1 MKNSL
6 ILLVLLFSI
15 QFSTA
20 QVKLPAP
27 SPTQVIKQDFALGSI
42 EITYSRPSAK
52 GRTIFGGLES
62 YGVVWRTGANAATRI
77 KFTEPVELAGK
88 KVDTGTYAL
97 YSVPGI
103 ESWEIILNRGVN
115 NWGVDGYKESE
126 DVVRFKIAPTKLKSA
141 VETFTMQFNN
151 VKPESCDLNIE
162 WDRTSIRIPVTAV
175 IREKIKLQLDAAM
188 RSDSRPYWQAAQFY
202 NEYEKNPVKALEN
215 ITAAVKENPKAFYM
229 WLYKAKI
236 EQEKG
241 DFKAAMA
248 SSQTSLA
255 LSKEAKNDSY
265 IKMNVELQKKLK

>member
-6 ILLVLLFSI
+6 ILLGLLLSI
-15 QFSTA
+15 QFSNA

-52 GRTIFGGLES
+52 GRRIFGGLES
-62 YGVVWRTGANAATRI
+62 YGIVWRTGANAATRI
-77 KFTEPVELAGK
+77 KFTEPVEFAGK

-103 ESWEIILNRGVN
+103 DSWEIILNRGIN

-126 DVVRFKIAPTKLKSA
+126 DVVRFKIAPTKLKTA

-175 IREKIKLQLDAAM
+175 IREKIKSQLEAAM
-188 RSDSRPYWQAAQFY
+188 RSDSKPYWQAAQFY

-265 IKMNVELQKKLK
+265 VKMNVELQKKLK

>member
-141 VETFTMQFNN
+141 VESFTMQFNN

>member
-6 ILLVLLFSI
+6 ILLGLLLSI
-15 QFSTA
+15 QFGNA

-52 GRTIFGGLES
+52 GRRIFGGLES

-77 KFTEPVELAGK
+77 KFTEPVEFAGK

-103 ESWEIILNRGVN
+103 DSWEIILNRGIN

-126 DVVRFKIAPTKLKSA
+126 DVVRFKIAPTKLKTA

-162 WDRTSIRIPVTAV
+162 WDRTSIRIPLTAV
-175 IREKIKLQLDAAM
+175 IREKIKSQLESAM
-188 RSDSRPYWQAAQFY
+188 RSDSKPYWQAAQFY
-202 NEYEKNPVKALEN
+202 NEYEKNLVKALEN

-241 DFKAAMA
+241 DFKAALT

-265 IKMNVELQKKLK
+265 VKMNVELQKKLK